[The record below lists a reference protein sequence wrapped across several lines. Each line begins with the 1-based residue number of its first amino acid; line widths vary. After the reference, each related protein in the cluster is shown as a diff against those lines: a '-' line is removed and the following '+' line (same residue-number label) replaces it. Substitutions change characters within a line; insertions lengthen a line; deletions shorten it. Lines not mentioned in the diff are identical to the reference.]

1 MSPEVYE
8 EMARLEDGH
17 WWFVA
22 RRAILQSVLQ
32 ALPLPATPHILE
44 LGCGTGG
51 NLPMLREFGAVT
63 AVEMND
69 SARRYAHARNDCSVL
84 PGHLPHHLP
93 SLPPV
98 DLVCLFDVLEHIP
111 DDFAALQSILNNVK
125 PGGHLVLTVPAY
137 QWLWSEHDIAHH
149 HQRRYRAGPL
159 RAMAERAGWQ
169 VRRVGYFNTWLLPLV
184 AAHRIKQRLLSRS
197 NTKSDARLPARWVNS
212 LLQRVFAS
220 EARWLRQH
228 TFPCGVSIVAV
239 LVRK

>member
-1 MSPEVYE
+1 MSPEIYE
-8 EMARLEDGH
+8 EMARLEDEH

-22 RRAILQSVLQ
+22 RRVILQSVLQ
-32 ALPLPATPHILE
+32 ELPLPATPQILE

-51 NLPMLREFGAVT
+51 NLPMLRKFGAVT
-63 AVEMND
+63 AVEMNN
-69 SARRYAHARNDCSVL
+69 SARRYAQTHNDCSVL

-93 SLPPV
+93 PLPPV

-159 RAMAERAGWQ
+159 RAMAERAGWH
-169 VRRVGYFNTWLLPLV
+169 VRRVGYFNAWLLPLV
-184 AAHRIKQRLLSRS
+184 AVYRIKQRLLSR
-197 NTKSDARLPARWVNS
+197 NNPKSDARLPARWVNS
-212 LLQRVFAS
+212 LLQRIFAS
-220 EARWLRQH
+220 EAHWLRQN